1 MLVLSRKMNETI
13 EVPGINMVIRIVRIS
28 GDRVRIGIEAP
39 AEILILRGE
48 LDENTLENVNMR
60 SILEENVAL
69 REQVAELQAQVG
81 KVA

>member
-1 MLVLSRKMNETI
+1 MLVLSRKVDETI
-13 EVPGINMVIRIVRIS
+13 RLPGIDTVIRLLRIS

-39 AEILILRGE
+39 PEILVLRGE

-60 SILEENVAL
+60 SLLEENSAL
-69 REQVAELQAQVG
+69 RDQVAELQAKVG